1 MPEETISIITD
12 TSLEEAAAN
21 TRGWEIPTADSV
33 KQKVEVSVE
42 KLEQEMSSFLQV
54 VGRLFKR
61 AEQESYQKPGMQ
73 LNEIELSI
81 EINGEGQVS
90 LIGTGAKAGGKGAI
104 ILKFKRAEL
113 G

>member
-1 MPEETISIITD
+1 MSEETISIITD
-12 TSLEEAAAN
+12 TSLEKSAAN
-21 TRGWEIPTADSV
+21 TRSWEIPIADSV

-42 KLEQEMSSFLQV
+42 KLEQEMSNFLQV

-61 AEQESYQKPGMQ
+61 AEQEAYQKPGMQ

-81 EINGEGQVS
+81 EINSEGQIS

-104 ILKFKRAEL
+104 TLKFKRAEL